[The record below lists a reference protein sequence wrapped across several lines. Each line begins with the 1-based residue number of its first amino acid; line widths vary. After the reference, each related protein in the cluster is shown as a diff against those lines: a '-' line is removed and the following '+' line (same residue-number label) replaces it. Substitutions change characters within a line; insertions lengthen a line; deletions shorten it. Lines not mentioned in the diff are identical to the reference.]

1 MGEHNLIFRSI
12 TGGFPLSGGIP
23 QYSVAITGASG
34 VVYGMRLVEVL
45 LEKKIPLY
53 LTVSAGG
60 AVVLKE
66 EMDLDLGRRESWE
79 DGLTKYFGS
88 SSRRLIHYLDERDL
102 AAPIS
107 SGSHKIRGMIIC
119 PCSMSTLSGIA
130 CGSSSNLIERGAD
143 VSLKEGRK
151 LILVPRE
158 TPLSAIHL
166 ENMLKLARLGVH
178 IVPAAPGFYHRP
190 QKVEQMVDFI
200 VGRVMDL
207 LGVEHNLFKRW
218 RQ

>member
-1 MGEHNLIFRSI
+1 MKSPEYAI
-12 TGGFPLSGGIP
+12 
-23 QYSVAITGASG
+23 AITGASG
-34 VVYGMRLVEVL
+34 VIYGIRLVQVL

-53 LTVSAGG
+53 LTLSASG

-66 EMDLDLGRRESWE
+66 EMDLDLGKREEWE
-79 DGLTKYFGS
+79 SRLMKYLGP
-88 SSRRLIHYLDERDL
+88 SSRGLIHYLDERDL

-107 SGSHKIRGMIIC
+107 SGSHQLKAVAVV
-119 PCSMSTLSGIA
+119 PCTMSTLSGIA
-130 CGSSSNLIERGAD
+130 CGSSSNLIERAAD
-143 VSLKEGRK
+143 VALKEGRK

-190 QKVEQMVDFI
+190 QKVEQMVDFV
-200 VGRVMDL
+200 VGRVLDL

>member
-1 MGEHNLIFRSI
+1 MGEYDLIFRSI
-12 TGGFPLSGGIP
+12 TGGFPLSASIP
-23 QYSVAITGASG
+23 QYAVAITGASG

-45 LEKKIPLY
+45 VGKKISLY
-53 LTVSAGG
+53 LTVSASG

-66 EMDLDLGRRESWE
+66 EMDLDLGRKEAWE
-79 DGLTKYFGS
+79 GGLIKYFGYS
-88 SSRRLIHYLDERDL
+88 SKRLIHYLDERDL

-107 SGSHKIRGMIIC
+107 SGSHPLKAIAIV

-130 CGSSSNLIERGAD
+130 CGSSSNLIERAAD
-143 VSLKEGRK
+143 VALKEGRK

-178 IVPAAPGFYHRP
+178 VIPAAPGFYHRP
-190 QKVEQMVDFI
+190 KKVEQMVDFI
-200 VGRVMDL
+200 VGRVLDL
-207 LGVEHNLFKRW
+207 LGIEHNLFRRW
-218 RQ
+218 RG

>member
-1 MGEHNLIFRSI
+1 MK
-12 TGGFPLSGGIP
+12 PP
-23 QYSVAITGASG
+23 QYAIAITGASG
-34 VVYGMRLVEVL
+34 VIYGIRLVQVL

-53 LTVSAGG
+53 LTVSSSG

-66 EMDLDLGRRESWE
+66 EMDFDLGKREEWGNS
-79 DGLTKYFGS
+79 LMKYLGP
-88 SSRRLIHYLDERDL
+88 SSRGLIHHLDERDL

-119 PCSMSTLSGIA
+119 PCSMSTLSGIT

-143 VSLKEGRK
+143 VVLKEGRK

-178 IVPAAPGFYHRP
+178 IVLAAPGFYHRP
-190 QKVEQMVDFI
+190 QKVEQVVDFI
-200 VGRVMDL
+200 VGRVLDL

-218 RQ
+218 RG

>member
-1 MGEHNLIFRSI
+1 MGQYDLILRDIIGCAMKSPEYTI
-12 TGGFPLSGGIP
+12 
-23 QYSVAITGASG
+23 AITGASG
-34 VVYGMRLVEVL
+34 VIYGVRLVEVL
-45 LEKKIPLY
+45 VEKKIPLY
-53 LTVSAGG
+53 LTVSSSG

-66 EMDLDLGRRESWE
+66 EMDLDLGKREEWE
-79 DGLTKYFGS
+79 SRLMKYLGP
-88 SSRRLIHYLDERDL
+88 SSRGLIHYLDERDL

-107 SGSHKIRGMIIC
+107 SGSHKIRGVVIC

-130 CGSSSNLIERGAD
+130 CGSSGNLIERAAD
-143 VSLKEGRK
+143 VALKEGRK

-190 QKVEQMVDFI
+190 KKVDEMVDFI
-200 VGRVMDL
+200 VGRILDL
-207 LGVEHNLFKRW
+207 LSIEHNLFRRW
-218 RQ
+218 RE